1 MVDSGWKE
9 NEDQVKR
16 VIAAYGGHVN
26 AWFLIHYDNDHVDD
40 FNAIFDGNNDI
51 TVDNVYVTPL
61 DGDVYMS
68 TLRDWDTPE
77 SYKKFMEVSKNM
89 PVTQY
94 REKGNILSDI
104 VMGTCALCAVYNVL
118 CIPMTLMGVKLTTLN
133 IVFAIIGLSLCLVSI
148 ARNKLSI
155 IAGWIND
162 FKSSWFSSSMMT
174 TMNL

>member
-1 MVDSGWKE
+1 M
-9 NEDQVKR
+9 KR
-16 VIAAYGGHVN
+16 VIAAYGGH
-26 AWFLIHYDNDHVDD
+26 
-40 FNAIFDGNNDI
+40 
-51 TVDNVYVTPL
+51 VYVTPL

-68 TLRDWDTPE
+68 TLRDLDTPE
-77 SYKKFMEVSKNM
+77 SYKKFMEVSKKM

-104 VMGTCALCAVYNVL
+104 VMGTCALWAVYNVL
-118 CIPMTLMGVKLTTLN
+118 CIPMTLMEAKLTTLN

-174 TMNL
+174 VLIVLILFLIVISQVFLQSPNDDDYECFCCTD